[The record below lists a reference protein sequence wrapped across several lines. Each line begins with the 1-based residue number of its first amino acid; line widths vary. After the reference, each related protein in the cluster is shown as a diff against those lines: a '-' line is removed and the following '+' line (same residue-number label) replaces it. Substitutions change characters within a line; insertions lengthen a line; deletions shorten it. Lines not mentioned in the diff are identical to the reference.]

1 MDRVMNPNQYTQEW
15 WLARRGK
22 ITGSRADRVVNGT
35 ERGWITLAQELA
47 HESLM
52 PAPPPEEERKP
63 GAREH
68 GHEYEEVA
76 IADAAIRHGFD
87 YERPGFRQ
95 HPKLDYVGV
104 SSDFIVADWRG
115 RRYNG
120 EAKCPFN
127 PEVHRQTW
135 MGRQLPNRYK
145 AQVQLEMDCW
155 GLDYTMF
162 ISYCPMHIDHKS
174 RGSMI
179 IVPRDQNYID
189 YMLERF
195 DKFQRTLMEYTEPSC
210 QPVPKTLPRLF

>member
-1 MDRVMNPNQYTQEW
+1 MNPNQYTQEW

-35 ERGWITLAQELA
+35 EAGWRTLAQELA

-52 PAPPPEEERKP
+52 PAPPPDEEDRRP

-76 IADAAIRHGFD
+76 IADAAIRHDFD
-87 YERPGFRQ
+87 YLRPGFRC
-95 HPKLDYVGV
+95 HPTIPYVGC
-104 SSDFIVADWRG
+104 SSDFIVENWRG

-127 PEVHRQTW
+127 PEVHRNTW
-135 MGRQLPNRYK
+135 MSRQLPNRYK
-145 AQVQLEMDCW
+145 AQVQLEMACW
-155 GLDYTMF
+155 EVDHTMF

-195 DKFQRTLMEYTEPSC
+195 AKFWRTQMEYQETPC
-210 QPVPKTLPRLF
+210 PLIPKSLPRLF